1 MPFATIPVSDRFW
14 RVAEGLGTGGA
25 PTFAHVG
32 LKRAGGRSGGGGKL
46 GERHPQAD
54 IHSFVNRTPWRF
66 PTG

>member
-1 MPFATIPVSDRFW
+1 MPFATIPVSNRSG
-14 RVAEGLGTGGA
+14 VSPKGLAQGGA

-54 IHSFVNRTPWRF
+54 IHSFANRTPWRF